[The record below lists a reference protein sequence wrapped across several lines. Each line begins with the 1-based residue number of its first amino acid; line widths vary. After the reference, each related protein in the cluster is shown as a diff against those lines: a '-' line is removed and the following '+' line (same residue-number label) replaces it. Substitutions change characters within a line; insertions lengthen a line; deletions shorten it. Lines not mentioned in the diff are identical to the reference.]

1 MSVQT
6 ALPIEEQT
14 RRSLELSRRW
24 AKAIL
29 EDPDL
34 LDEIPDGCD
43 LELLPDDDLELAE
56 LNVELG
62 LAALRRGFNV
72 YFRHVRLA
80 DLPE

>member
-6 ALPIEEQT
+6 ALPVEEQT

-24 AKAIL
+24 TKAVL
-29 EDPDL
+29 ANPAL
-34 LDEIPDGCD
+34 LDEIPEGCD
-43 LELLPDDDLELAE
+43 LELIPDDDPELAD

-62 LAALRRGFNV
+62 LAAMRRGFNV
-72 YFRHVRLA
+72 YFRHVRLS

>member
-6 ALPIEEQT
+6 AIPVEEQT

-24 AKAIL
+24 AKAVL
-29 EDPDL
+29 ADPAL
-34 LDEIPDGCD
+34 LDGIPDGCD
-43 LELLPDDDLELAE
+43 LELLPDDDPELAE

-72 YFRHVRLA
+72 YFRHVRLS
-80 DLPE
+80 DLPD